1 MNKNLDGIN
10 HDIIH
15 GFYKEVN
22 AHPLVQGGH
31 AVVEFET
38 MYANESYIVL
48 GFTIKTA
55 NKNMSFSVST
65 ELGDYC
71 RFGEESRDKYVER
84 KIAELDVEFNAAV
97 ANVEKM
103 ITIFNDPNTWEE

>member
-1 MNKNLDGIN
+1 M
-10 HDIIH
+10 
-15 GFYKEVN
+15 N

-48 GFTIKTA
+48 RFTIKTA

-84 KIAELDVEFNAAV
+84 KIAELDVEFNAAM